1 MKLFANS
8 NESQK
13 VTTGG
18 NQLAM
23 TAALTSHSMKLA
35 KQLMDVVDNN
45 KEEWAHHVIASMQSH
60 DRMNE
65 LVEEILHLGGVE
77 EVAVETED
85 GEKEIVTEGIPAED
99 ISYLNGVSESELEK
113 MIRSQQ
119 SKRSRAKSKADKEGL
134 LSVENYTMMLTGAIA
149 ENLLRLHANKPKSSG
164 GGVPRSET
172 GFTDEELNEFR
183 ADQEKL
189 KKAIRNVQSK
199 KSIYLSKDGNTKD
212 DPYFLRLQADEQT
225 LKDIRDNGNSVVT
238 AQIVEANK
246 KAEEL
251 LSTLPEDIKAEDALK
266 ILAELKGVLLTSNVP
281 TADPVKEDAE

>member
-1 MKLFANS
+1 MTLFANS

-23 TAALTSHSMKLA
+23 TAALTTHSMKLA
-35 KQLMDVVDNN
+35 KQLLDVISSNQDQ
-45 KEEWAHHVIASMQSH
+45 WADYVIASMQSH

-65 LVEEILHLGGVE
+65 LVDEVLHLGGVE

-85 GEKEIVTEGIPAED
+85 GEKEIVTEGIQAED

-119 SKRSRAKSKADKEGL
+119 SKRSRAKSKADPKTGR
-134 LSVENYTMMLTGAIA
+134 LSEENYKMMLTGAIA

-212 DPYFLRLQADEQT
+212 DPYYLRLLADEQT

-238 AQIVEANK
+238 TQIVEANK
-246 KAEEL
+246 KAEEV

-266 ILAELKGVLLTSNVP
+266 ILAELKGILLTR
-281 TADPVKEDAE
+281 EAE